1 MYDDLGKIC
10 KCDAHKLNNHRPT
23 TINIKH
29 CNTKHIMSSSLSPT
43 EIIIDVHNNDI
54 IGGRG
59 SLPLRHPGNI
69 SYRKIVNSNKQAY
82 IKSMKNEKLRIS
94 KSIVA
99 AIRSTGGRFLERV
112 SPYDKDDNG
121 STPVA
126 YRDIGDRRAIE
137 KTSQALREGQPKLKR
152 QIMAAENEKKAAS
165 PVSSSPSLNV
175 NTIIPSAIA
184 TTPFANLSTEHL
196 LRLALSNV
204 QSRSSNLVEVERVSP
219 PPLARNVTEEQ
230 HLPLPLPS
238 SLPSLQTL
246 DADLLLIHLLRRANR
261 SEQSI
266 LL

>member
-1 MYDDLGKIC
+1 
-10 KCDAHKLNNHRPT
+10 
-23 TINIKH
+23 
-29 CNTKHIMSSSLSPT
+29 
-43 EIIIDVHNNDI
+43 
-54 IGGRG
+54 
-59 SLPLRHPGNI
+59 
-69 SYRKIVNSNKQAY
+69 
-82 IKSMKNEKLRIS
+82 MKNDKLRLS

-99 AIRSTGGRFLERV
+99 AIRETGGRFLERV
-112 SPYDKDDNG
+112 TPYNKDEDG
-121 STPVA
+121 STPIA

-137 KTSQALREGQPKLKR
+137 KTSQALREGQPKLKK
-152 QIMAAENEKKAAS
+152 QMIALENEKKAVS
-165 PVSSSPSLNV
+165 PLSSPSLNV
-175 NTIIPSAIA
+175 NTNIPSAIA

-204 QSRSSNLVEVERVSP
+204 QSRSSNHVQSRSTVSP

>member
-1 MYDDLGKIC
+1 
-10 KCDAHKLNNHRPT
+10 
-23 TINIKH
+23 
-29 CNTKHIMSSSLSPT
+29 MSSPT

-82 IKSMKNEKLRIS
+82 IKSMKNDKLRLS
-94 KSIVA
+94 RSIVA
-99 AIRSTGGRFLERV
+99 AIRETGGRFLERV
-112 SPYDKDDNG
+112 TPYNKDEDG
-121 STPVA
+121 RTPVA

-137 KTSQALREGQPKLKR
+137 KTSQALREGQPKLKKQMR
-152 QIMAAENEKKAAS
+152 ENEKKT
-165 PVSSSPSLNV
+165 VSRPFPLSSPSLNV

>member
-1 MYDDLGKIC
+1 
-10 KCDAHKLNNHRPT
+10 
-23 TINIKH
+23 
-29 CNTKHIMSSSLSPT
+29 MSSSPT

-82 IKSMKNEKLRIS
+82 IKSMKNDKLRLS

-99 AIRSTGGRFLERV
+99 AIRETGGRFLERV
-112 SPYDKDDNG
+112 SPYNKDEDG
-121 STPVA
+121 TPVA

-137 KTSQALREGQPKLKR
+137 KTSQALREGQPKLKK
-152 QIMAAENEKKAAS
+152 QMIALENEKKAVT
-165 PVSSSPSLNV
+165 PLSSPSLNV
-175 NTIIPSAIA
+175 NTNITSAIA
-184 TTPFANLSTEHL
+184 TTPLASLSTEHL
-196 LRLALSNV
+196 LRLALSNI
-204 QSRSSNLVEVERVSP
+204 QSRSSNRVEVERVSP

-230 HLPLPLPS
+230 HLPLP
-238 SLPSLQTL
+238 LPSLQTL

>member
-1 MYDDLGKIC
+1 
-10 KCDAHKLNNHRPT
+10 
-23 TINIKH
+23 
-29 CNTKHIMSSSLSPT
+29 MSSSPT

-82 IKSMKNEKLRIS
+82 IKSMKNDKLRLS
-94 KSIVA
+94 KSIVM
-99 AIRSTGGRFLERV
+99 AIRETGGRFLERV
-112 SPYDKDDNG
+112 TPYNKDEDG
-121 STPVA
+121 APVA

-137 KTSQALREGQPKLKR
+137 KTSQALREGQPKLKK
-152 QIMAAENEKKAAS
+152 QMIAIDNEKKAAS
-165 PVSSSPSLNV
+165 PFPLSSPSLL
-175 NTIIPSAIA
+175 NTNLNLPSGIA
-184 TTPFANLSTEHL
+184 TTPLTQLSTEHL

-204 QSRSSNLVEVERVSP
+204 QSRSSNHKVERVSP

-238 SLPSLQTL
+238 SLPSFQNL

>member
-1 MYDDLGKIC
+1 
-10 KCDAHKLNNHRPT
+10 
-23 TINIKH
+23 
-29 CNTKHIMSSSLSPT
+29 MSSSPT

-82 IKSMKNEKLRIS
+82 IKSMKNDKLRLS

-99 AIRSTGGRFLERV
+99 AIRETGGRFLERV
-112 SPYDKDDNG
+112 SPHNKDEDG
-121 STPVA
+121 TPVA

-152 QIMAAENEKKAAS
+152 QMIALENEKKAVS
-165 PVSSSPSLNV
+165 PLSSPSLNV
-175 NTIIPSAIA
+175 NTNISSAIA

-196 LRLALSNV
+196 LRLALSNI
-204 QSRSSNLVEVERVSP
+204 QSRSSNHVEVERVSP

>member
-1 MYDDLGKIC
+1 
-10 KCDAHKLNNHRPT
+10 
-23 TINIKH
+23 
-29 CNTKHIMSSSLSPT
+29 MSSSPT

-59 SLPLRHPGNI
+59 SVPLRHPGNI

-82 IKSMKNEKLRIS
+82 IKSMKNDKLRLS

-99 AIRSTGGRFLERV
+99 AIRETGGRFLERV
-112 SPYDKDDNG
+112 TPYNKDEDG
-121 STPVA
+121 TPVA

-137 KTSQALREGQPKLKR
+137 KTSQALREGQPKLKK
-152 QIMAAENEKKAAS
+152 QMIAAENEKKA
-165 PVSSSPSLNV
+165 SPSLIV
-175 NTIIPSAIA
+175 NTNIPTAIA

-204 QSRSSNLVEVERVSP
+204 QSRSSRVSP
-219 PPLARNVTEEQ
+219 PPLARNVTSEEQ

-238 SLPSLQTL
+238 SLPTYMQSL

>member
-10 KCDAHKLNNHRPT
+10 KGDAQKLNIHLPT
-23 TINIKH
+23 TTHK
-29 CNTKHIMSSSLSPT
+29 TLQYKHIMSSSPT

-82 IKSMKNEKLRIS
+82 IKCMKNDKLRLS
-94 KSIVA
+94 RSIVA
-99 AIRSTGGRFLERV
+99 AIRETGGRFLERV
-112 SPYDKDDNG
+112 SPYNKDEDG
-121 STPVA
+121 TPVA

-152 QIMAAENEKKAAS
+152 MIMAAENEKKAAS
-165 PVSSSPSLNV
+165 PLPLSSPSLL
-175 NTIIPSAIA
+175 NTNLNIPAATA

-238 SLPSLQTL
+238 SLPSYMQSL

>member
-1 MYDDLGKIC
+1 
-10 KCDAHKLNNHRPT
+10 
-23 TINIKH
+23 
-29 CNTKHIMSSSLSPT
+29 MSSSPT

-82 IKSMKNEKLRIS
+82 IKSMKNDKLRLS

-99 AIRSTGGRFLERV
+99 AIRETGGRFLERV
-112 SPYDKDDNG
+112 SPYNKDEDG
-121 STPVA
+121 SAPIA

-152 QIMAAENEKKAAS
+152 QMIAIENEKKAVS
-165 PVSSSPSLNV
+165 PLSSPSLL
-175 NTIIPSAIA
+175 NTNTNLPSAIA
-184 TTPFANLSTEHL
+184 TTPLASLSTEHL

-204 QSRSSNLVEVERVSP
+204 QSRSSTNHVKVERVSP

-238 SLPSLQTL
+238 YMQNL